1 MVYIMITSYYPPHI
15 ANEVGK
21 MYLEVRKDS
30 TLKASI
36 AKRIVPV
43 GVASIKGG
51 YKITAVYD
59 VKPGK
64 LEEALLILSN
74 AMLKFGEIEG
84 YTYHMETL
92 LSGAEAM
99 PMLGLEMPED

>member
-1 MVYIMITSYYPPHI
+1 MITSYYPPHI

-30 TLKASI
+30 ALKSSI

-43 GVASIKGG
+43 GVATVKEG
-51 YKITAVYD
+51 YKIYAVYD
-59 VKPGK
+59 VKPGQF
-64 LEEALLILSN
+64 EEAWSILSKN
-74 AMLKFGEIEG
+74 MLKFGEIKG
-84 YTYHMETL
+84 YTFTMETL

-99 PMLGLEMPED
+99 PMLGMQMPES